1 MPLKFIL
8 PTLLCAWMPIKEPA
22 EKNVQKIKNDV
33 FSLTDAY
40 ELGEQQVVYLDSF
53 ANKLSR
59 EETKVSNMRPNRYRT
74 AYSDQQHVDKP
85 AANSEY
91 SYDVELSY
99 NENDVDPDYP
109 EESPADCKKNFIS
122 KRNNS
127 SFFVCIICSFKC
139 FPLILS

>member
-1 MPLKFIL
+1 
-8 PTLLCAWMPIKEPA
+8 MPIKEPA
-22 EKNVQKIKNDV
+22 EKNVQKIKKNV

-59 EETKVSNMRPNRYRT
+59 EETKVSNMRPSRYVT

-99 NENDVDPDYP
+99 NENDVDSYYP
-109 EESPADCKKNFIS
+109 EESPVDCMNNFIS
-122 KRNNS
+122 N
-127 SFFVCIICSFKC
+127 C
-139 FPLILS
+139 